1 MTHIRVVRADGE
13 IIFQMN
19 RKFFLYLMNE
29 MQDICVFACQ
39 DEKRGKIV
47 ATQLDS
53 FDIKLLA
60 AVQRDARTPQNEL
73 GEAVN
78 LSTAA
83 VNRRLKRL
91 GEESVIERYTAVV
104 SPDALGYGLTI
115 IAMVEVES
123 EQIDQ
128 LDAMRRSFVSCRNVQ
143 QCYYVAGEWDFVLLF
158 VVQHMEQYNELTR
171 ELFFGNPNVKR
182 FKTLVAMSR
191 DKVTLDLPLNTED

>member
-1 MTHIRVVRADGE
+1 MTSPLDGYD
-13 IIFQMN
+13 
-19 RKFFLYLMNE
+19 L
-29 MQDICVFACQ
+29 
-39 DEKRGKIV
+39 
-47 ATQLDS
+47 
-53 FDIKLLA
+53 KLLA
-60 AVQRDARTPQNEL
+60 ALQQDARTPQNEL
-73 GEAVN
+73 GDTVN

-91 GEESVIERYTAVV
+91 SEEGVIERYTAVV

-128 LDAMRRSFVSCRNVQ
+128 LDATRRAFAACPHVQ

-158 VVQHMEQYNELTR
+158 VVQHMEQYNGLTR
-171 ELFFGNPNVKR
+171 ELFFGNANVKR

-191 DKVTLDLPLNTED
+191 DKVGQALPLLPG